1 MPMSAEV
8 RTLDSGY
15 DRETRSLLYHAYRHE
30 PTFAYLFEPT
40 VPATSSVC
48 VPPCGNWLISIFAT
62 TASARP
68 AAG

>member
-30 PTFAYLFEPT
+30 PTFAYLFEADRP
-40 VPATSSVC
+40 VINSAC
-48 VPPCGNWLISIFAT
+48 ARPCGSWLTSIFY
-62 TASARP
+62 SSNRRW
-68 AAG
+68 GCC